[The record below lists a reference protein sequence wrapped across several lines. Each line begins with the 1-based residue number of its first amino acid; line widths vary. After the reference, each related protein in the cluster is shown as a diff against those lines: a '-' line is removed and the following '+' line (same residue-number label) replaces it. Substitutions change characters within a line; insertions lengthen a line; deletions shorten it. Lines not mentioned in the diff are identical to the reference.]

1 MKRNDLLFGI
11 GLSVA
16 CYLIAPDVFDK
27 LETVCFQIGMAI
39 LGAYTSKFIREAW
52 EEVIEYRERLRIS
65 KRRERVEKRINFP
78 HVKRYYILP
87 AERVD

>member
-1 MKRNDLLFGI
+1 MTKKDLLVGI
-11 GLSVA
+11 GLSIG
-16 CYLIAPDVFDK
+16 CFLLAPDVFDK
-27 LETVCFQIGMAI
+27 VETIAFQIGVAI
-39 LGAYTSKFIREAW
+39 LGAYTSQFIREAW